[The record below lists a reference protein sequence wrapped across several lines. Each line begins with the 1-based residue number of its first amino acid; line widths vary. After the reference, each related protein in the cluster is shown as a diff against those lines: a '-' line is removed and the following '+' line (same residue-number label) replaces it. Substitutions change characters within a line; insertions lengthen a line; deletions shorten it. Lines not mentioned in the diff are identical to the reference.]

1 MARDKGLL
9 SDLQLRHWIKA
20 GNSLAKAD
28 GNGLTFTL
36 SAAGVAGWILRYRHG
51 ARRRELTIGRYP
63 DISLADARGLAT
75 IKRVEIMQG
84 RNPAAD
90 KQKAKATAAKDW
102 TVRELVKDYRA
113 KKLVSL
119 AESTQVS
126 YGSHLKR
133 VEKKLGALTVR
144 EIEASDVVA
153 LIEASSLTWGES
165 NMLLITTKCLFTHA
179 CGKRLIN
186 TNPCHGIMLSALL
199 GERPPKRQRLMLT
212 REELHVLL
220 NAGMRRRNALTI
232 RILLATAVR
241 SAELYKA
248 KWEDVHLDEARWQIP
263 KSKTGAAMEI
273 PLAPIVVDWFKELR
287 EMAGESSHVLPAH
300 SRGRAARQG
309 GDTHVS
315 KDTIREAIGYWL
327 EAEKPAVRRFTPH
340 DLRSTMKSH
349 MRALGIPRD
358 ISEMCLNHKLSG
370 VEGIYDRHTY
380 FDERKEA
387 LAKWAQFLAACEA
400 GGNVVPIAA
409 ASRGAL
415 RLIDGWQTMQSP

>member
-20 GNSLAKAD
+20 GTPLAKAD

-36 SAAGVAGWILRYRHG
+36 STAGVAGWILRYRHG
-51 ARRRELTIGRYP
+51 GRRRELTIGRYP
-63 DISLADARGLAT
+63 DISLADARGIAT
-75 IKRVEIMQG
+75 IKRAEIMQG

-119 AESTQVS
+119 AHSTQVS
-126 YGSHLKR
+126 YGRHLKR

-144 EIEASDVVA
+144 EIEAPDVVA
-153 LIEASSLTWGES
+153 LVEASGLTWGES

-186 TNPCHGIMLSALL
+186 ANPCHGIMLSALL

-212 REELHVLL
+212 REELHLLL

-241 SAELYKA
+241 SAELYQA
-248 KWEDVHLDEARWQIP
+248 RWEHIDLGEARWHIP
-263 KSKTGAAMEI
+263 RSKTGATMDI

-287 EMAGESSHVLPAH
+287 TLAGESAFVLPAH
-300 SRGRAARQG
+300 SRGRQPAHCGPRPCCSIGSGDSPGSAAAAHRHGHVAGCRHRPHTGHGEQGADAPGASRCGCRTYAQAARRVFSYARYG
-309 GDTHVS
+309 E
-315 KDTIREAIGYWL
+315 I
-327 EAEKPAVRRFTPH
+327 
-340 DLRSTMKSH
+340 
-349 MRALGIPRD
+349 
-358 ISEMCLNHKLSG
+358 LN
-370 VEGIYDRHTY
+370 EGMG
-380 FDERKEA
+380 
-387 LAKWAQFLAACEA
+387 LP
-400 GGNVVPIAA
+400 G
-409 ASRGAL
+409 RG
-415 RLIDGWQTMQSP
+415 R

>member
-1 MARDKGLL
+1 MAGERGRLT
-9 SDLQLRHWIKA
+9 DLQIRHWVRA
-20 GNSLAKAD
+20 GVPMAKAD
-28 GNGLTFTL
+28 GGGLTFTL
-36 SAAGVAGWILRYRHG
+36 SAGGATGWILRYSHG
-51 ARRRELTIGRYP
+51 GRRRELTIGRYP
-63 DISLADARGLAT
+63 DITLADARGIAT
-75 IKRVEIMQG
+75 IKRAEIMQG

-102 TVRELVKDYRA
+102 TVRELAKDYRA

-119 AESTQVS
+119 AHSTQVS
-126 YGSHLKR
+126 YGRHLKR

-186 TNPCHGIMLSALL
+186 VNPCHGIMLSALL
-199 GERPPKRQRLMLT
+199 GERPPKRQRLMLN
-212 REELHVLL
+212 REELHLLL

-232 RILLATAVR
+232 RILLATGVR
-241 SAELYKA
+241 SAELYQA
-248 KWEDVHLDEARWQIP
+248 RWEHVDLDEAQWHIP
-263 KSKTGAAMEI
+263 KSKTGAAMDI

-287 EMAGESSHVLPAH
+287 TLAGESAYVLPAH

-309 GDTHVS
+309 GDAHVS

-327 EAEKPAVRRFTPH
+327 DADKPEVRRFTPH

-349 MRALGIPRD
+349 MRALGVPRD

-387 LAKWAQFLAACEA
+387 LEKWAGFLLACET
-400 GGNVVPIAA
+400 GGNVVSINSTKVAA
-409 ASRGAL
+409 
-415 RLIDGWQTMQSP
+415 

>member
-1 MARDKGLL
+1 MAGERGRLT
-9 SDLQLRHWIKA
+9 DLQIRHWVRA
-20 GNSLAKAD
+20 GVPMAKAD
-28 GNGLTFTL
+28 GGGLTFTL
-36 SAAGVAGWILRYRHG
+36 SAGGATGWILRYSHG
-51 ARRRELTIGRYP
+51 GRRRELTIGRYP
-63 DISLADARGLAT
+63 DITLADARGIAT
-75 IKRVEIMQG
+75 IKRAEIMQG

-102 TVRELVKDYRA
+102 TVRELAKDYRA

-119 AESTQVS
+119 AHSTQVS
-126 YGSHLKR
+126 YGRHLKR

-186 TNPCHGIMLSALL
+186 VNPCHGIMLSALL
-199 GERPPKRQRLMLT
+199 GERPPKRQRLMLN
-212 REELHVLL
+212 REELHLLL

-232 RILLATAVR
+232 RILLATGVR
-241 SAELYKA
+241 SAELYQA
-248 KWEDVHLDEARWQIP
+248 RWEHVDLDEAQWHIP
-263 KSKTGAAMEI
+263 KSKTGAAMDI

-287 EMAGESSHVLPAH
+287 TLAGESAYVLPAH

-309 GDTHVS
+309 GDAHVS

-327 EAEKPAVRRFTPH
+327 DADKPEVRRFTPH

-349 MRALGIPRD
+349 MRALGVPRD

-380 FDERKEA
+380 FEERKDA
-387 LAKWAQFLAACEA
+387 LAKWAAFLMVCEV
-400 GGNVVPIAA
+400 GDNVTPLTLARRAA
-409 ASRGAL
+409 A
-415 RLIDGWQTMQSP
+415 